1 MIWKKD
7 LKLKEIF
14 IILIF
19 FDSKFAYNTSNDVDL
34 HELFEIYTDFNVDQ
48 GWIQIYSNI
57 KTVFSIQLFDIFP
70 IPEKPLESM
79 RFIGSHIFSDFR
91 RVDENLYN
99 RETDLL
105 YIYET
110 GFSLEG
116 LRIKRLGGVGEQE
129 CDVRIKM
136 IWRKFL

>member
-1 MIWKKD
+1 M
-7 LKLKEIF
+7 
-14 IILIF
+14 
-19 FDSKFAYNTSNDVDL
+19 
-34 HELFEIYTDFNVDQ
+34 HELFEIYTPFNVDQ

-57 KTVFSIQLFDIFP
+57 KTNFSIQLFDIFP
-70 IPEKPLESM
+70 IPIKPLESM

-116 LRIKRLGGVGEQE
+116 LRVKRLGGVGEQE

-136 IWRKFL
+136 IWRKIS

>member
-1 MIWKKD
+1 M
-7 LKLKEIF
+7 
-14 IILIF
+14 IF

-34 HELFEIYTDFNVDQ
+34 HELFEIYTDFTVDQ

-70 IPEKPLESM
+70 IPKKPLESM

-116 LRIKRLGGVGEQE
+116 LRVKRLGGVGEQE

-136 IWRKFL
+136 IWRKIL

>member
-99 RETDLL
+99 SETELL